1 MPHIGRD
8 HVEAQPQIFGEAA
21 LREQLST
28 LDELSLYGE
37 GLREESN
44 RWERWRLTLCLE
56 EGKGMEWNGKK
67 RENILRIFFLFSCLE
82 V

>member
-8 HVEAQPQIFGEAA
+8 HAEAQPQIFGEAA

-37 GLREESN
+37 GLRVTDGSA
-44 RWERWRLTLCLE
+44 
-56 EGKGMEWNGKK
+56 GD
-67 RENILRIFFLFSCLE
+67 
-82 V
+82 

>member
-8 HVEAQPQIFGEAA
+8 HAEAQPQIFGEAA

-44 RWERWRLTLCLE
+44 RWERWRLTLCLG
-56 EGKGMEWNGKK
+56 EGKGIEWNEKK
-67 RENILRIFFLFSCLE
+67 KFKIFFISPYLE

>member
-1 MPHIGRD
+1 METKIPHIERD
-8 HVEAQPQIFGEAA
+8 HAEAQPQIFGEVA

-44 RWERWRLTLCLE
+44 GWGRWRLKE
-56 EGKGMEWNGKK
+56 NKK
-67 RENILRIFFLFSCLE
+67 QESSELN
-82 V
+82 

>member
-8 HVEAQPQIFGEAA
+8 HAEAQPQIFDEAA

-44 RWERWRLTLCLE
+44 
-56 EGKGMEWNGKK
+56 NGD
-67 RENILRIFFLFSCLE
+67 
-82 V
+82 